1 MKLVVG
7 LGNPGERYARSRHNV
22 GFMCLD
28 DIGSRSGIR
37 FSDRR
42 STVVIGQG
50 FIEGEE
56 VVLAKPRTFMNNSG
70 EALSYLTTRFPVSL
84 SDLLIVY
91 DDMDLPLG
99 RIRIRASGSGA
110 GQKGM
115 GSIIAALSSR
125 DIPRIRIGIGRPLED
140 ADEIKHVLGGFTAEE
155 QPLIAK
161 ALSTA
166 RDAVMD
172 ILRDGLERAMNL
184 YN

>member
-22 GFMCLD
+22 GFMCMDAVAALA
-28 DIGSRSGIR
+28 GIR
-37 FSDRR
+37 LSERR
-42 STVVIGQG
+42 ATVVIGRG
-50 FIEGEE
+50 FIEREE

-70 EALSYLTTRFPVSL
+70 EAISYLKARFPVSL

-115 GSIIAALSSR
+115 GSIITALGSR

-155 QPLIAK
+155 QPLIAE

-172 ILRDGLERAMNL
+172 VLRDGLERAMNL

>member
-22 GFMCLD
+22 GFMCVDAVAALA
-28 DIGSRSGIR
+28 GIR
-37 FSDRR
+37 LSERR
-42 STVVIGQG
+42 ATVVIGRG

-84 SDLLIVY
+84 SDLLIIY

-99 RIRIRASGSGA
+99 RVRIRPSGSGA

-115 GSIIAALSSR
+115 GSIIAALRSR
-125 DIPRIRIGIGRPLED
+125 DIPRVRIGIGRPSED
-140 ADEIKHVLGGFTAEE
+140 VDEIKHVLGGFTTEE
-155 QPLIAK
+155 QPLIAE

-172 ILRDGLERAMNL
+172 VLRDGLERAMNL

>member
-7 LGNPGERYARSRHNV
+7 LGNPGERHARSRHNV

-50 FIEGEE
+50 TIEGEQ
-56 VVLAKPRTFMNNSG
+56 VALAKPRTFMNNSG
-70 EALSYLTTRFPVSL
+70 EALSYLTTRFPVSH

-99 RIRIRASGSGA
+99 RIRIRPTGSA
-110 GQKGM
+110 GGHRGM
-115 GSIIAALSSR
+115 ESIIAALRSR
-125 DIPRIRIGIGRPLED
+125 DIPRVRVGIGRPPED
-140 ADEIKHVLGGFTAEE
+140 ADDIKHVLGAFTTEERPLVAE
-155 QPLIAK
+155 

-166 RDAVMD
+166 HDAVMD
-172 ILRDGLERAMNL
+172 VLRDGLERAMNL